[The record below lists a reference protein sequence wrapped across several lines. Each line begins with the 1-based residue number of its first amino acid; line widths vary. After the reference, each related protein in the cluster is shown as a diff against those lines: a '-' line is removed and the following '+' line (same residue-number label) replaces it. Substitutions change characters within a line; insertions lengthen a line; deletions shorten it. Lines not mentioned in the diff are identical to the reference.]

1 MTIPTDSG
9 VRPARPDEADTV
21 TRLIAD
27 AFVEIPP
34 THWLIPDDEAR
45 RELFPPY
52 LRIFVEAGYAD
63 GRIDVAVDGTDDPVA
78 AAIWWSSPV
87 PDPADYERRL
97 ATVVGETYVSRFA
110 TFDAGMHDM
119 HPQEPHEYLGF
130 AAVEP
135 ERQGQGHGTRLLT
148 YRHDQID
155 AAGASAYLAAASD
168 DARRLYLRLG
178 YVDHG
183 TPMQLPD
190 GPKMWPMWRE
200 PQRR

>member
-34 THWLIPDDEAR
+34 THWLIPDDE
-45 RELFPPY
+45 
-52 LRIFVEAGYAD
+52 G
-63 GRIDVAVDGTDDPVA
+63 
-78 AAIWWSSPV
+78 
-87 PDPADYERRL
+87 RL

-135 ERQGQGHGTRLLT
+135 ERQRQGHGTRLLT

-178 YVDHG
+178 YVGHG
-183 TPMQLPD
+183 TPMQLP
-190 GPKMWPMWRE
+190 
-200 PQRR
+200 